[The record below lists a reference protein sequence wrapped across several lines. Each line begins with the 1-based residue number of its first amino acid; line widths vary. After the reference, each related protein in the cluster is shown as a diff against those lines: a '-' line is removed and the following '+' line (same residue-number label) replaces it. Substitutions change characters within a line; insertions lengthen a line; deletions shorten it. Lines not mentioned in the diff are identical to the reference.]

1 MTGDPW
7 PTFCPSVG
15 IPVGVPL
22 ADAINIVYRSLREY
36 SRVVKVENWGAGDRS
51 SIPNVDSLQNAY
63 VHWRAF
69 KFDACSLKCGP
80 HIVGRIAEH
89 ACNDA

>member
-1 MTGDPW
+1 M
-7 PTFCPSVG
+7 
-15 IPVGVPL
+15 
-22 ADAINIVYRSLREY
+22 
-36 SRVVKVENWGAGDRS
+36 VKVEDWGARDRS

-63 VHWRAF
+63 VHRRAF

-89 ACNDA
+89 ACDDA

>member
-1 MTGDPW
+1 MLAYLLAYL
-7 PTFCPSVG
+7 
-15 IPVGVPL
+15 GVPL
-22 ADAINIVYRSLREY
+22 ADAINIVTDLYGSIAEWLRWED
-36 SRVVKVENWGAGDRS
+36 WGARDRS

-63 VHWRAF
+63 VHRRAF

-89 ACNDA
+89 ACADA